1 MWFLSPKLHSNI
13 PMLWTKFMIIIWHPC
28 LSLNSLL
35 NLWLTP
41 RVLQPSPL
49 RESHL
54 EIWNERLLREEK
66 HVIHFFTSAI
76 ALGYLI
82 LALER
87 LILSRQLSNLSHAL
101 CSYSHLKSS
110 LYELPWGI
118 VTLGGILDSSVL
130 HPRDTKSV
138 LDHKLTTHKYL
149 FL

>member
-82 LALER
+82 LASER
-87 LILSRQLSNLSHAL
+87 LI
-101 CSYSHLKSS
+101 
-110 LYELPWGI
+110 
-118 VTLGGILDSSVL
+118 
-130 HPRDTKSV
+130 
-138 LDHKLTTHKYL
+138 
-149 FL
+149 